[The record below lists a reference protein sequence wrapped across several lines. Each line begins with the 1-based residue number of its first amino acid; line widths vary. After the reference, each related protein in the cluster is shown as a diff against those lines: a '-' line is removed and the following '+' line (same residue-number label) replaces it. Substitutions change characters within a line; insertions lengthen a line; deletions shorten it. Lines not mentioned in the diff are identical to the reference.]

1 MGELWNDIKHALHL
15 FVKSPAFTVAAVS
28 ALALGI
34 GANTAIFSVVNAV
47 LLKPLGYP
55 TADRLVQF
63 ELTSPQGNAP
73 VASIPKFQVWQEQ
86 TQVFEEV
93 AAHDFAGPGFNITGD
108 RPELVHGIHVTEGY
122 FRALGEAPMLGR
134 TFTKQED
141 APHGGNVA
149 VISYGLWQRR
159 FGGDPKIVGKTLPL
173 GNDPYTIIGV
183 MGRDFHTDPEADI
196 WVPFQ
201 FEPNSTNQGHFFLA
215 IGLLKPGVTLAQAN
229 AQMKLAW
236 AEFKRKFP
244 AAADNDGGFAVQP
257 LRDSIVSGV
266 KSSLMVLLGAV
277 GLVLLIA
284 CANVANLLLVRATGR
299 KREFAIRSAL
309 GASRTRIIRQL
320 LTESVL
326 LAVFGSVLGL
336 LLGFLGVRALLAV
349 SPAGLPRIGENG
361 AAVGLDWRVLVFTLL
376 VAFVTG
382 ILFGLFPALSASKT
396 DLNTALKDS
405 SNRSG
410 ISFRQGKTRS
420 LLVISEVGLALVLLV
435 GASLLIRTY
444 IALRGVNPGFDP
456 HHVLTMEMALTGDR
470 YQHTAAVA
478 QLVRD
483 GRERLLAIPG
493 VENAASACCL
503 PLQGGF
509 GLPFNVVGRPT
520 SNGPYTG
527 GAGWSYVTPGYFE
540 TFKIP
545 IVRGRAFT
553 DKDTTGAPGV
563 ALINQAFAK
572 QYFPKSDPIGQQII
586 IGKGVGPEFE
596 EPARQI
602 VGIVGDIHDGGLNR
616 DPGPLMIVPM
626 AQVPDGVTKLNAG
639 IGPIAWLVRA
649 HGDPRLLTTQITE
662 QLRQASGGFPV
673 ARIRPMDEVVA
684 RSTARE
690 TFSMILL
697 GTFGAVALILASI
710 GIYGL
715 MAYSVQQRTQEIG
728 IRMTLGASPEKV
740 RLMVVKQGM
749 LLAGVG
755 VVIGVA
761 GGLAITRVMRSLLFG
776 VKPWDPLMF
785 SVTAILLAIIA
796 LPACYVPARRAS
808 RVDPLIALRY
818 E

>member
-1 MGELWNDIKHALHL
+1 MSELWNDIKHALHL
-15 FVKSPAFTVAAVS
+15 FVKSPAFTIAAVS

-63 ELTSPQGNAP
+63 ELTSPQGNGAI
-73 VASIPKFQVWQEQ
+73 ASIPKFQVWQEQ
-86 TQVFEEV
+86 TKVFQEV
-93 AAHDFAGPGFNITGD
+93 AAHDFSGPGFNITGD
-108 RPELVHGIHVTEGY
+108 HPELVHGIHVTEGY
-122 FRALGEAPMLGR
+122 FRALGAPVILGR
-134 TFTKQED
+134 TFTPQED
-141 APHGGNVA
+141 APHGGNVV

-183 MGRDFHTDPEADI
+183 TGRDFHTDPEADI

-201 FEPNSTNQGHFFLA
+201 FEPNSTNQGHFFQA

-244 AAADNDGGFAVQP
+244 AAADNDGGFAVEP

-309 GASRTRIIRQL
+309 GASRGRIIRQL

-361 AAVGLDWRVLVFTLL
+361 AAVGLDWRVLIFTLL

-396 DLNTALKDS
+396 DLNTSLKDS

-420 LLVISEVGLALVLLV
+420 ILVISEVGLALVLLV
-435 GASLLIRTY
+435 GAALLIRTY

-456 HHVLTMEMALTGDR
+456 QHVLTMEMALTGDR

-483 GRERLLAIPG
+483 GRDRLLAIPG

-503 PLQGGF
+503 PLEGGF
-509 GLPFNVVGRPT
+509 GLPFNDCGTADGQRAVYRWCGLVIRD
-520 SNGPYTG
+520 
-527 GAGWSYVTPGYFE
+527 AG
-540 TFKIP
+540 
-545 IVRGRAFT
+545 
-553 DKDTTGAPGV
+553 
-563 ALINQAFAK
+563 
-572 QYFPKSDPIGQQII
+572 
-586 IGKGVGPEFE
+586 
-596 EPARQI
+596 
-602 VGIVGDIHDGGLNR
+602 
-616 DPGPLMIVPM
+616 
-626 AQVPDGVTKLNAG
+626 
-639 IGPIAWLVRA
+639 
-649 HGDPRLLTTQITE
+649 LL
-662 QLRQASGGFPV
+662 
-673 ARIRPMDEVVA
+673 
-684 RSTARE
+684 
-690 TFSMILL
+690 
-697 GTFGAVALILASI
+697 
-710 GIYGL
+710 
-715 MAYSVQQRTQEIG
+715 
-728 IRMTLGASPEKV
+728 
-740 RLMVVKQGM
+740 
-749 LLAGVG
+749 
-755 VVIGVA
+755 
-761 GGLAITRVMRSLLFG
+761 
-776 VKPWDPLMF
+776 
-785 SVTAILLAIIA
+785 
-796 LPACYVPARRAS
+796 
-808 RVDPLIALRY
+808 
-818 E
+818 